1 MGGKESREPV
11 VKHGLFKHYV
21 GNDIVLQP
29 VAAPDG
35 SLINPRIATCI
46 FLHDHNQNPQAY
58 VDNFMVKASSK
69 PFGFDKL
76 VNVVLVQAPI
86 ILVEN
91 DKGRRC
97 AWNNEGQDLVQS

>member
-11 VKHGLFKHYV
+11 TKYGLFKHYV
-21 GNDIVLQP
+21 GDDIIMQP

-35 SLINPRIATCI
+35 SLINPRYATCV
-46 FLHDHNQNPQAY
+46 FLHDHGENPQKY
-58 VDNFMVKASSK
+58 IETFMVKASNK
-69 PFGFDKL
+69 VFGFEKL

-86 ILVEN
+86 VLEEN

-97 AWNNEGQDLVQS
+97 AWRTTG